1 MNLNKT
7 IPTCPPDPERLR
19 KRLMETGKELRERLE
34 DERRSF
40 HEKRKR
46 DSKENRVSGDC
57 KNG

>member
-1 MNLNKT
+1 MNLDKT
-7 IPTCPPDPERLR
+7 IPACPPDP
-19 KRLMETGKELRERLE
+19 KPFGNRLMETSKELRERLE